1 MKNLNSKAFGGLAF
15 LIIAM
20 ALALFLPAG
29 TFNYWQAWVFLTVF
43 GSATL
48 AVTLYLM
55 KNDRK
60 LLERRVNAGPGA
72 EKETTQ
78 KIIQS
83 IASIAFILVIVF
95 PAVDYRFRWS
105 NVPPYISIIGDI
117 FVALG
122 LFIVFLV
129 FKENSFTSGTIEVE
143 ANQKVISTGPY
154 AFVRH
159 PMYAGAFIM
168 LIGVPLALGSFWG
181 LLIIIPLVSVIIWR
195 LLDEEK
201 ILKKNLSGYLEYQKK
216 VNYRLIPH
224 IW

>member
-15 LIIAM
+15 LIIVM
-20 ALALFLPAG
+20 ALVLFLPAG

-55 KNDRK
+55 KNDPK

-95 PAVDYRFRWS
+95 PAVDYRFGWS
-105 NVPPYISIIGDI
+105 NIPPYISIIGDI
-117 FVALG
+117 FVGLG

-154 AFVRH
+154 AFIRH

>member
-15 LIIAM
+15 LIIVM
-20 ALALFLPAG
+20 ALVLFLPAG

-105 NVPPYISIIGDI
+105 NVPSYISIIGDI

-154 AFVRH
+154 AFIRH

>member
-1 MKNLNSKAFGGLAF
+1 MKNLNIKAFGGLAF
-15 LIIAM
+15 LIIVM
-20 ALALFLPAG
+20 ALVFFLPAG
-29 TFNYWQAWVFLTVF
+29 TFNYWQAWVFLIVF
-43 GSATL
+43 GTSTL

-55 KNDRK
+55 KNDPK

-154 AFVRH
+154 AIIRH

-168 LIGVPLALGSFWG
+168 LIGVPIALGSFWG
-181 LLIIIPLVSVIIWR
+181 LLTIIPLISVIIWR
-195 LLDEEK
+195 LLDEEE
-201 ILKKNLSGYLEYQKK
+201 ILKKKLSGYLEYQKK
-216 VNYRLIPH
+216 VKYRLVPYF
-224 IW
+224 W